1 MKITTPI
8 RTLVDLVS
16 EGKIGAELIKTGARL
31 KRGLINQKQIDK
43 NPEIMEHYKNE
54 KEYSSAQNF
63 RTALLERIKSWPAT
77 TENHSTTSDDEMNAA
92 SSKK

>member
-16 EGKIGAELIKTGARL
+16 EGKIWAELIKQAVEQGL

-43 NPEIMEHYKNE
+43 NPEIMEHYK
-54 KEYSSAQNF
+54 K
-63 RTALLERIKSWPAT
+63 
-77 TENHSTTSDDEMNAA
+77 
-92 SSKK
+92 